1 MKSVVKEWLTSDNI
15 SWKQQTVVLSALRG
29 CDGQS
34 KYDLSKKLTRQLRSA
49 ILYNAGANDTTFMRN
64 TMTLEEVRKLAED
77 SDKYP
82 IHYYMHA
89 LHSCEIIGFKHPDK
103 ETREWFNGAYLI
115 MVDALHLKLE
125 TEDECD
131 YRLRDGVNTPF
142 TEILDDES

>member
-1 MKSVVKEWLTSDNI
+1 MKSVVKEWLSGNNI
-15 SWKQQTVVLSALRG
+15 SWKQQTVVLSSLRG

-49 ILYNAGANDTTFMRN
+49 ILYNAAAADTTFMRD

-89 LHSCEIIGFKHPDK
+89 LHACEIIGFKHPDN
-103 ETREWFNGAYLI
+103 EIRAWFNGAYLI
-115 MVDALHLKLE
+115 MVDALHLKPE
-125 TEDECD
+125 TEEECD

-142 TEILDDES
+142 TEIEEDEN

>member
-1 MKSVVKEWLTSDNI
+1 MKSVVKEWLSNDNI
-15 SWKQQTVVLSALRG
+15 SRKQQTVVLSSLRG

-49 ILYNAGANDTTFMRN
+49 ILYNAAAADTTFMRD

-89 LHSCEIIGFKHPDK
+89 LHACEIIGFKHPDN
-103 ETREWFNGAYLI
+103 EIREWFNGAYLI
-115 MVDALHLKLE
+115 MVDALHLKPE
-125 TEDECD
+125 TEEECD
-131 YRLRDGVNTPF
+131 YRLRDGINTPF
-142 TEILDDES
+142 TEIEEDEN

>member
-1 MKSVVKEWLTSDNI
+1 MKSVVKEWLSGNDI
-15 SWKQQTVVLSALRG
+15 SWKQQTVVLSSLRG

-49 ILYNAGANDTTFMRN
+49 ILYNAAAADTTFMRD

-89 LHSCEIIGFKHPDK
+89 LHACEIIGFKHPDNK
-103 ETREWFNGAYLI
+103 IREWFNGAYLI
-115 MVDALHLKLE
+115 MVDALHLKPE
-125 TEDECD
+125 TEEECD

-142 TEILDDES
+142 TEIEEDEN